1 LVHYRELLV
10 WQRAMALAEEVYRL
24 TQRLPR
30 EERYGLTAQMRRSAR
45 SVAANIAEGYGRG
58 RTGEYR
64 RHLGIAAGSLLE
76 LETDLELALR
86 TKLLP
91 ETDVTPARTLTAEV
105 GRLLSGLRRRLRVLP
120 RTSRGPDA

>member
-1 LVHYRELLV
+1 
-10 WQRAMALAEEVYRL
+10 MALAEEVYRL
-24 TQRLPR
+24 SQRLPR
-30 EERYGLTAQMRRSAR
+30 EERFGLVAQMRRSAR

-64 RHLGIAAGSLLE
+64 RYLAIAAGSLLE

-86 TKLLP
+86 TSLLP
-91 ETDVTPARTLTAEV
+91 AADVIPVRTLAAEV
-105 GRLLSGLRRRLRVLP
+105 GRLLSGLRKRLRALP

>member
-1 LVHYRELLV
+1 MHYRQLLV

-24 TQRLPR
+24 TQRLPL
-30 EERYGLTAQMRRSAR
+30 EERFGLTTQMRRSAR
-45 SVAANIAEGYGRG
+45 SVAANVAEGYGRG

-64 RHLGIAAGSLLE
+64 RFLAIAAGSLLE

-91 ETDVTPARTLTAEV
+91 ESEVLPVRGLASEV
-105 GRLLSGLRRRLRVLP
+105 GRLLSGLRKRLRALP
-120 RTSRGPDA
+120 PTSRAPDA